1 MTQFLKAFKQEENG
15 ESQSIVL
22 HDLGAPDL
30 TQSAAAELIVIDD
43 DDDDGEEASQ
53 GSSSV
58 EQAQTG
64 RPFSGE
70 ASSERVHP
78 PSRFFPN
85 SNTHVTLL
93 VGYLVKCYDVCVSD
107 AENNK
112 DIIYQGLI
120 PIFVKSFEEVDALES
135 NDAKPKPP
143 PCRYPTT
150 SAALIEYIIFNTTRG
165 NTHVVLVGAR
175 TFLTYIRCIRND
187 LLSTLRGSDSAEK
200 AACVIVAA
208 LLKEKMRNKPRS
220 RVFDC
225 NAAEELFDDNLAASP
240 LEAATDEQV
249 GGAGDEV
256 FADADATAAGLSPGA
271 FAFDDNLAAP
281 SLEEATEQVLGG
293 AGDEVLADANATA
306 AVLPPGAFA
315 FNDNSLVYWAL
326 PPLEE
331 ATVEQVLGGAGD
343 EVLADANATAA
354 VLPPGAP
361 ALLDDKSFEDE
372 IRFMLEELS
381 EQDVDNIQNG
391 VLCLNEDPLDG
402 ETFANFNWGS
412 EGDATHI

>member
-1 MTQFLKAFKQEENG
+1 MSAERNKLLLTALSQQHTFMTEFLKAFMQEENG

-22 HDLGAPDL
+22 RAPGAPDL
-30 TQSAAAELIVIDD
+30 TQSAAADLIVIDD

-70 ASSERVHP
+70 ANRERVHP
-78 PSRFFPN
+78 SSRFFPN
-85 SNTHVTLL
+85 SHTHVTF
-93 VGYLVKCYDVCVSD
+93 VGYLVKCYEVCVSD
-107 AENNK
+107 PENNK
-112 DIIYQGLI
+112 DRIYQALI
-120 PIFVKSFEEVDALES
+120 PIFVKSYEEVDALES

-143 PCRYPTT
+143 PPCRYPTT
-150 SAALIEYIIFNTTRG
+150 PGALIEYIIFNITRG
-165 NTHVVLVGAR
+165 NTHVVLVGAH
-175 TFLTYIRCIRND
+175 TFLKYIRCFRND

-220 RVFDC
+220 KVFDSKV
-225 NAAEELFDDNLAASP
+225 AEELFDDNLAAPP
-240 LEAATDEQV
+240 LEEATEEQV
-249 GGAGDEV
+249 LGGAGDEV
-256 FADADATAAGLSPGA
+256 FADADATAAGLPPGA
-271 FAFDDNLAAP
+271 FAFD
-281 SLEEATEQVLGG
+281 
-293 AGDEVLADANATA
+293 
-306 AVLPPGAFA
+306 
-315 FNDNSLVYWAL
+315 DNSLVYWAL

-354 VLPPGAP
+354 VLPPGA
-361 ALLDDKSFEDE
+361 LDDESFEEE
-372 IRFMLEELS
+372 IRFMLGELS
-381 EQDVDNIQNG
+381 EQDVDNIKNG

-402 ETFANFNWGS
+402 ESFANFNWGS
-412 EGDATHI
+412 EEDATHI

>member
-1 MTQFLKAFKQEENG
+1 MSAERNNLLLTALSQQNLFMTEFLKALKQEENG

-22 HDLGAPDL
+22 RAQGAPDL
-30 TQSAAAELIVIDD
+30 TQSAAADVIVI

-70 ASSERVHP
+70 ASRERVHP
-78 PSRFFPN
+78 SSRFFPN

-93 VGYLVKCYDVCVSD
+93 VGYLVQCHDVCVSD
-107 AENNK
+107 PENNK
-112 DIIYQGLI
+112 YRIYQALI
-120 PIFVKSFEEVDALES
+120 PLFVKSYEEVDALES

-143 PCRYPTT
+143 PPCRYPTT
-150 SAALIEYIIFNTTRG
+150 PGALIEYIIFNTTRG
-165 NTHVVLVGAR
+165 NTHVVLVGAH
-175 TFLTYIRCIRND
+175 TFLKYIRCFRND
-187 LLSTLRGSDSAEK
+187 LLSTLRGCDSAEK

-208 LLKEKMRNKPRS
+208 LLKDKLRNKPRS

-225 NAAEELFDDNLAASP
+225 KVAEELFDDNLAAP
-240 LEAATDEQV
+240 QLEEATEEQV
-249 GGAGDEV
+249 LGGAGDEV
-256 FADADATAAGLSPGA
+256 FADADATAAGLPPGA
-271 FAFDDNLAAP
+271 FAFDDNRALP
-281 SLEEATEQVLGG
+281 PLEEATAEQVLGG

-315 FNDNSLVYWAL
+315 F
-326 PPLEE
+326 
-331 ATVEQVLGGAGD
+331 
-343 EVLADANATAA
+343 
-354 VLPPGAP
+354 
-361 ALLDDKSFEDE
+361 DDKSFEDE
-372 IRFMLEELS
+372 IRFILGEMSEE
-381 EQDVDNIQNG
+381 DVDNIKNG

-402 ETFANFNWGS
+402 ETFPNFNWGS